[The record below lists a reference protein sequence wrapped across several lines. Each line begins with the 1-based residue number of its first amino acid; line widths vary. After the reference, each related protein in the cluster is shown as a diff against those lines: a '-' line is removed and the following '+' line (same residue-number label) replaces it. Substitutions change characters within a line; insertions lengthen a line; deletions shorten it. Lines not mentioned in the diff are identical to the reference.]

1 MPKTSKRK
9 STKKITDAKVT
20 SVERSAKKAESLK
33 NCVKDA
39 FEDYKNDFDVVD
51 LLKSLKE
58 AAAIKG
64 FSQLA
69 RETKLSRQYLYDIFS
84 KQSNPTVKVLETV
97 LKSFGYRIAFEPII
111 KK

>member
-1 MPKTSKRK
+1 MPKVSKRK
-9 STKKITDAKVT
+9 STKKITDSKVI
-20 SVERSAKKAESLK
+20 SAERVMKKNESLK
-33 NCVKDA
+33 ACVKDA
-39 FEDYKNDFDVVD
+39 FEDYKNDFDIVD

-69 RETKLSRQYLYDIFS
+69 RETKLSRQYLYEIFS
-84 KQSNPTVKVLETV
+84 KQGNPTVKVLETV
-97 LKSFGYRIAFEPII
+97 VKSFGYRITFQSIT

>member
-1 MPKTSKRK
+1 MSKVLKRK
-9 STKKITDAKVT
+9 SAKKITDHNVDSAKK
-20 SVERSAKKAESLK
+20 AGKKAESLK
-33 NCVKDA
+33 VCVKGV
-39 FEDYKNDFDVVD
+39 FEDYKDDFDIVD

-69 RETKLSRQYLYDIFS
+69 RETKLSRQYLYEIFS
-84 KQSNPTVKVLETV
+84 KQGNPTVKVLEAI
-97 LKSFGYRIAFEPII
+97 LKSFGYRIAFQPIT

>member
-1 MPKTSKRK
+1 MPKVSKRK
-9 STKKITDAKVT
+9 STKKITDKKVT
-20 SVERSAKKAESLK
+20 SAERATKKAESLK
-33 NCVKDA
+33 VCVKGA
-39 FEDYKNDFDVVD
+39 FEDYKDNFDIVD

-69 RETKLSRQYLYDIFS
+69 EEAKLSRQYLYEIFS
-84 KQSNPTVKVLETV
+84 KQGNPTVKVLEAV
-97 LKSFGYRIAFEPII
+97 LKSFGYRIAFQPIT

>member
-1 MPKTSKRK
+1 MPKVLKRK
-9 STKKITDAKVT
+9 SIKKITDQKVT
-20 SVERSAKKAESLK
+20 SAEKVVKKTESLK
-33 NCVKDA
+33 DCVKGA
-39 FEDYKNDFDVVD
+39 FEDYKDDFDIVD

-69 RETKLSRQYLYDIFS
+69 RETKLSRQYLYEIFS
-84 KQSNPTVKVLETV
+84 KQGNPTVKVLETV
-97 LKSFGYRIAFEPII
+97 LKSFGYRIAFQPIT

>member
-1 MPKTSKRK
+1 MPKVSKGK
-9 STKKITDAKVT
+9 SVKKITDPKFT
-20 SVERSAKKAESLK
+20 SAEMAVKKDESLK
-33 NCVKDA
+33 ACVKDA
-39 FEDYKNDFDVVD
+39 FEGYKDDLDIVD

-69 RETKLSRQYLYDIFS
+69 RETKLSRQYLYEIFS
-84 KQSNPTVKVLETV
+84 KQGNPTVKVLETV
-97 LKSFGYRIAFEPII
+97 LKSFGYRIAFQMIT